1 MFNIPVNCDG
11 NKLSAC
17 HKMANILT
25 VSRKSFHLI
34 DALWISLVLRPFTA
48 ERYDLDRK
56 DGTFLNLFGGEIKKG
71 IFCLDTNDF
80 ERGRI
85 TDVFLLFFIGY
96 RLTSLSLRPSH
107 TWIHT
112 RLHMYFDFRIFE
124 ALHWDIAPIYKGK
137 LITLRP

>member
-48 ERYDLDRK
+48 EWYDLDRK
-56 DGTFLNLFGGEIKKG
+56 DGTFLNLFGGEIKNR

-85 TDVFLLFFIGY
+85 TDVFLLFF
-96 RLTSLSLRPSH
+96 L
-107 TWIHT
+107 
-112 RLHMYFDFRIFE
+112 
-124 ALHWDIAPIYKGK
+124 
-137 LITLRP
+137 

>member
-80 ERGRI
+80 AVELQMFSFC
-85 TDVFLLFFIGY
+85 FL
-96 RLTSLSLRPSH
+96 
-107 TWIHT
+107 
-112 RLHMYFDFRIFE
+112 
-124 ALHWDIAPIYKGK
+124 
-137 LITLRP
+137 

>member
-48 ERYDLDRK
+48 EWYDLDRK
-56 DGTFLNLFGGEIKKG
+56 DGTFLNLFGGEIKNG

-85 TDVFLLFFIGY
+85 TDVFLFFY
-96 RLTSLSLRPSH
+96 RLSVNPTELETFSCVNTYALTHILWFPYFWGIALRH
-107 TWIHT
+107 CIN
-112 RLHMYFDFRIFE
+112 L
-124 ALHWDIAPIYKGK
+124 
-137 LITLRP
+137 